1 MTNAEHRLF
10 NLTILFLTFIFED
23 ISSSVHFLDNA
34 LIKEFNPIDN
44 ARNEITIFLI
54 CKIIKSEG
62 TVKFFIKE
70 IAPITQNIVPVI
82 KPFIVS
88 FHYPTLP
95 CILVQKSINYARTVK
110 SRVFIN
116 LNHNFCNIISF
127 IRNNKII
134 QANFISIVSKL

>member
-70 IAPITQNIVPVI
+70 NAPITQNIVPVI
-82 KPFIVS
+82 KPFYCKLSLSYTPLYLGTKEYKLYTNCKVKS
-88 FHYPTLP
+88 FH
-95 CILVQKSINYARTVK
+95 
-110 SRVFIN
+110 
-116 LNHNFCNIISF
+116 
-127 IRNNKII
+127 
-134 QANFISIVSKL
+134 